1 MAKRKHILLPKSRR
15 ILSEVGENIRLARLR
30 RKLSTAQIA
39 ERANI
44 SRTTLYAIEKGMPNV
59 SIGNYFS
66 VLIVLGLEKDFLLI
80 GRDDELGRKIQDA
93 GLKTP
98 NRAPKREKDE

>member
-1 MAKRKHILLPKSRR
+1 
-15 ILSEVGENIRLARLR
+15 
-30 RKLSTAQIA
+30 
-39 ERANI
+39 
-44 SRTTLYAIEKGMPNV
+44 MPNV